1 MTLSFIQPLAED
13 QRVREIARMLGGVE
27 VTDITL
33 AHAGELLHP
42 KGASLRARST
52 PEKTRK

>member
-1 MTLSFIQPLAED
+1 
-13 QRVREIARMLGGVE
+13 MLGGVE